1 MHRIVRRTL
10 VGCGLALLCCGVAAC
25 SGSKAKNWMFTD
37 SQGTVRNLTDYKG
50 NVLVIGFSNTWCDP
64 CQEAGLQMQALQERF
79 SSQGV
84 KVLSVSSWEHG
95 DPRQWMTEHGYNYGL
110 MLNGTEIARQYNV
123 DRIPT
128 FLVIGV
134 DGKVVYRHEG
144 FEKSAA
150 DKIAAVIDKH
160 LRKYGGDS
168 YAKHEG

>member
-1 MHRIVRRTL
+1 MHRIVTRTL
-10 VGCGLALLCCGVAAC
+10 IGCGFVVCCALGGC
-25 SGSKAKNWMFTD
+25 STKAQNWTFTD
-37 SQGTVRNLTDYKG
+37 AQGTVRNLTDFKG
-50 NVLVIGFSNTWCDP
+50 NVLVIGFSNTWCEP

-95 DPRQWMTEHGYNYGL
+95 DPREWMTEHGYNYGL

-128 FLVIGV
+128 YLVVGF

-144 FEKSAA
+144 FEKGAA
-150 DKIAAVIDKH
+150 DKIAAVIDKQ
-160 LRKYGGDS
+160 LRKHGGDS